1 MLPLFV
7 RPLVP
12 GPVPF
17 PLVRPALIGLVVPV
31 SHLAPLGLVLCLFSS
46 WTTTVSFS
54 FVFNSSMDLFLFL
67 PMALTVISV
76 NANGLR
82 DEDRRLGFLQWLSHL
97 SPSVVCLPEKNAVL
111 SVDLQSWFSR
121 FGFLCAGSF
130 GSVHSRGVAV
140 LYRPIFEC
148 RSVVCEFDGRFVP
161 VEFAFRGAVFH
172 VASIHAPNRNPDH
185 DDFFVCC
192 VNAVDPTV
200 PTLLC
205 SDFSTVLDRVVDH
218 RGSCPFD
225 VSRESSVMLSGLFLD
240 CCVMDI
246 WREHPGVS
254 AFTWCR
260 PDGALA
266 SRIDLIGCPYVWV
279 PYVSSVDLLPCPF
292 SDHCALSF
300 SWTLSDSVP
309 VGPGLLKLNLAILEE
324 DEYVRKWFEPRSSI
338 P

>member
-1 MLPLFV
+1 
-7 RPLVP
+7 
-12 GPVPF
+12 
-17 PLVRPALIGLVVPV
+17 
-31 SHLAPLGLVLCLFSS
+31 
-46 WTTTVSFS
+46 
-54 FVFNSSMDLFLFL
+54 MDLFIFL

-76 NANGLR
+76 NANGLG

-97 SPSVVCLPEKNAVL
+97 SPSVVCLQETHAVL

-130 GSVHSRGVAV
+130 GSVLSRGVAV
-140 LYRPIFEC
+140 LYRPIFDC

-161 VEFAFRGAVFH
+161 VEFAFCGVVFH
-172 VASIHAPNRNPDH
+172 VASIYAPNLNPDR

-205 SDFSTVLDRVVDH
+205 SDFSTVLDRVVNR

-225 VSRESSVMLSGLFLD
+225 VSRESSVMFSGLFLD

-246 WREHPGVS
+246 WREHPCVS

-260 PDGALA
+260 PNGALA

-279 PYVSSVDLLPCPF
+279 PYMSSVDLLHCPF

-309 VGPGLLKLNLAILEE
+309 VGPGLLKLNLAIFEE
-324 DEYVRKWFEPRSSI
+324 DEYIRKWFEPRSSI